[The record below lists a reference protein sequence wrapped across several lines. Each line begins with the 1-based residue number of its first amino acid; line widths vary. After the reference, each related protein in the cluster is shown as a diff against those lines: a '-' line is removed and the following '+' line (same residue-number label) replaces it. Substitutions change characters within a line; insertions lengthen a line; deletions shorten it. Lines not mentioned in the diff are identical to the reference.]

1 MVVRHGTAPSGNIAR
16 FIDDAQRIDLRDVG
30 SPLGG
35 NIIIAGLYSRSGASF
50 QITEAA
56 VKNRLEYAISSL
68 VALEYIGK
76 IEDKVKDGLIDLPV
90 QYYLRIV
97 KAFIQN
103 GIQIQRPFLNR
114 PELPDNSDD
123 KILECAI
130 AGQCNTIITF
140 NVRDLPKYT

>member
-1 MVVRHGTAPSGNIAR
+1 MRVVVDT
-16 FIDDAQRIDLRDVG
+16 
-30 SPLGG
+30 

-50 QITEAA
+50 QIIEAA
-56 VKNRLEYAISSL
+56 IKNRLEYAISPL
-68 VALEYIGK
+68 IALEYIGK
-76 IEDKVKDGLIDLPV
+76 IEDKVKDGFLDPPV

-114 PELPDNSDD
+114 PNLPDNSDD

-140 NVRDLPKYT
+140 NVRDFPKNILDQYELVAHTPGEFIKSGGLK